1 MKEIFL
7 TLYFISWPNFI
18 VWLSLLL
25 EILINMFIEI
35 ICLFCDVISFEINHN
50 FPIKPFFYITK
61 KLRQKCKY
69 LKNEKKFYH
78 EIKSIFHHF
87 YRVFNF
93 QKLCQTR
100 EWTFKNIYLPELQLE
115 KENNFRSIIFRL
127 FYYNWKTQ
135 LYDKRD
141 ALPFSIVPMPHLDS
155 NIPSNI
161 CYASLGSKIL
171 RFGRTTSFVP
181 FPIVF

>member
-18 VWLSLLL
+18 VWLPLLL
-25 EILINMFIEI
+25 EILINMCIEI
-35 ICLFCDVISFEINHN
+35 ICCSFCDVISFEINHN

-78 EIKSIFHHF
+78 EIKSIFYHF
-87 YRVFNF
+87 YRAFNF

-100 EWTFKNIYLPELQLE
+100 EWKNIYLSELQL
-115 KENNFRSIIFRL
+115 KKVSNFRSIIFRL

-135 LYDKRD
+135 LYDNRD
-141 ALPFSIVPMPHLDS
+141 ALPFSIVPMPHLAVTFHQ
-155 NIPSNI
+155 IFTMH
-161 CYASLGSKIL
+161 L
-171 RFGRTTSFVP
+171 
-181 FPIVF
+181 